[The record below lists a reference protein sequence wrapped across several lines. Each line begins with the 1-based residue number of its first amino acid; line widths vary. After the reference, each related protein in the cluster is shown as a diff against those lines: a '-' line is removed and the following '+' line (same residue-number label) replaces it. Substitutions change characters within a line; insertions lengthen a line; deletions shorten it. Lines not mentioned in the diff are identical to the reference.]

1 TDGGLPHDWV
11 IKPTSNGWTAIPQPT
26 EREGTRNKLIYSSFG
41 AMPILIIQNRVR
53 DAEEQ
58 VSNAHSRPVSKDG
71 RLDQMQREIQD
82 LRNPQG
88 LTMEL
93 ITPAVST
100 VPQPSSHTCG
110 SPSSYGSSIASTS
123 TSAYLYNLSSIDVP
137 SVPQSNVSAF
147 FSPSLEGIQ
156 LDSRKLKDCFSLYFK
171 HYHPILNILEP
182 EYELQDYFTYSP
194 LLFWT
199 IIVTGSRRYSLD
211 PTVLELLAPK
221 VANLAALAMTRI
233 SKYLPT
239 ISALLILCAWPLP
252 MENASDDPSSVYA
265 GAILQLAL
273 QNGLHMRSKRQD
285 FAQNQLI
292 KETLNQEKF
301 MIRLWGWCKVICHC
315 TNIFSGLPPQIFED
329 AFSIEPH
336 RAEIFESLDPS
347 VFWMQRLESTL
358 CNSLSTLMQNK
369 YERQDTKTSSL
380 FPSMINHFDEEIVLL
395 QRQSKDH
402 LADMWFSSGRLHLG
416 AFHFFCCQSSSK
428 LTRLIELYHI
438 ACAFVD
444 HIVTRDQQSDYALYL
459 SEQYYRTLTLAAATI
474 LRLCRSMGLS
484 SKLDL
489 LLGEQSYFAA
499 IQILK
504 KRALKN
510 NDLNARMAA
519 MLLQLWQSKRVFL
532 QEDGSIDSLCV
543 KIRSRGGMGVV
554 YDCLWYWRHEFLG
567 QQNPYA
573 TGTPH
578 NTNTSN
584 LKASISP
591 LVENQSNLQDT
602 TIQQPDLEGN
612 LFPDLYD
619 DAFYS
624 EWNWSTNDYLF
635 GDLPR
640 DLGTNEFM

>member
-1 TDGGLPHDWV
+1 
-11 IKPTSNGWTAIPQPT
+11 
-26 EREGTRNKLIYSSFG
+26 
-41 AMPILIIQNRVR
+41 MPILIIQNRVR
-53 DAEEQ
+53 DAEQ
-58 VSNAHSRPVSKDG
+58 QASNAHSRPVSRDEK
-71 RLDQMQREIQD
+71 LDQMQREIED
-82 LRNPQG
+82 LRNSQG
-88 LTMEL
+88 LAMEL
-93 ITPAVST
+93 VSPPVST
-100 VPQPSSHTCG
+100 VPQPNPHQSE
-110 SPSSYGSSIASTS
+110 SPSSYGSSITGTS
-123 TSAYLYNLSSIDVP
+123 TSAYLYNLSSFTVP
-137 SVPQSNVSAF
+137 SVPQSNVSAS

-156 LDSRKLKDCFSLYFK
+156 LDTRKLQDCFSLYFK

-182 EYELQDYFTYSP
+182 QCEWQDYFTYSP

-211 PTVLELLAPK
+211 PTMLELLAPK
-221 VANLAALAMTRI
+221 VTTLAALAMTSI
-233 SKYLPT
+233 SKYLPS

-292 KETLNQEKF
+292 KETLNQE
-301 MIRLWGWCKVICHC
+301 ISLVRLWGWCKVICHC

-329 AFSIEPH
+329 AFSLEPH
-336 RAEIFESLDPS
+336 RAELFDSLHPS

-369 YERQDTKTSSL
+369 YERQDTETSSL
-380 FPSMINHFDEEIVLL
+380 FLSMINHFDEEIVLL
-395 QRQSKDH
+395 QRQSQDL
-402 LADMWFSSGRLHLG
+402 LADIWFSSSRLHLG
-416 AFHFFCCQSSSK
+416 AFYFFCCQSSSK
-428 LTRLIELYHI
+428 IARLIELYHV
-438 ACAFVD
+438 ACAFVN

-474 LRLCRSMGLS
+474 LKLCRSTELS

-504 KRALKN
+504 KRTLKN

-554 YDCLWYWRHEFLG
+554 YDCLWYWRQEFLG
-567 QQNPYA
+567 RQNPYA
-573 TGTPH
+573 RGTPQSIS
-578 NTNTSN
+578 TSN
-584 LKASISP
+584 LMASITP
-591 LVENQSNLQDT
+591 PVENQSNLQDT
-602 TIQQPDLEGN
+602 TTQQPYLEGN
-612 LFPDLYD
+612 HFTDLYD

-624 EWNWSTNDYLF
+624 EWNWSTNDYSF

-640 DLGTNEFM
+640 DLGTNELLEYNT